1 LQYIVSDCI
10 HGRALHS
17 TNYMFCK
24 TTMICLQQLRRES
37 FVVYSVHSSD
47 FLQRLFYWFGFFMAI
62 DAKNKCIFF
71 WETIKGL
78 ALIQLL

>member
-47 FLQRLFYWFGFFMAI
+47 FLQRFFSDLDSLWRLM
-62 DAKNKCIFF
+62 
-71 WETIKGL
+71 IKINVFSFEKL
-78 ALIQLL
+78 SKVWL